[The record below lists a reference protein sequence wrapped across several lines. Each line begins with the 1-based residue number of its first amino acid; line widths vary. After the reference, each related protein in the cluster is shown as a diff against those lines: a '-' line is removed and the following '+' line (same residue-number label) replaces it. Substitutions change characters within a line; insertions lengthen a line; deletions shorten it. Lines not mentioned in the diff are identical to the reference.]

1 MTMTIDS
8 LLRSRKEKLDPR
20 GIYLAIGG
28 AIGGFAGKK
37 VFDIALK
44 SIGNVGLIQNIIMVI
59 LTVLVLIYTLKKDT
73 IKTKDFKNPFASLG
87 IGLFLGVASSFLG
100 IGGGPINLMFLSYF
114 FSMDTKTAALSS
126 LYIIF
131 FSQVVSFVS
140 SVVTRT
146 IPEIDIVLLLSMMTC
161 AVVGATVGRMVSKKL
176 SNKGVDKLFMGLLA
190 VIILI
195 SIYNCF
201 RFA

>member
-1 MTMTIDS
+1 
-8 LLRSRKEKLDPR
+8 
-20 GIYLAIGG
+20 
-28 AIGGFAGKK
+28 
-37 VFDIALK
+37 
-44 SIGNVGLIQNIIMVI
+44 MVI

-161 AVVGATVGRMVSKKL
+161 AVVGATVGRKVSKKL

>member
-1 MTMTIDS
+1 MTFFIILISLVATFVGSISGIGGGVLIKPVMDAVYDATSSQISFYSGTTVLTMTIVS

-59 LTVLVLIYTLKKDT
+59 LTVLVLIYTIKKDT

-87 IGLFLGVASSFLG
+87 IGLFLGV
-100 IGGGPINLMFLSYF
+100 
-114 FSMDTKTAALSS
+114 
-126 LYIIF
+126 
-131 FSQVVSFVS
+131 V
-140 SVVTRT
+140 
-146 IPEIDIVLLLSMMTC
+146 
-161 AVVGATVGRMVSKKL
+161 
-176 SNKGVDKLFMGLLA
+176 
-190 VIILI
+190 
-195 SIYNCF
+195 
-201 RFA
+201 